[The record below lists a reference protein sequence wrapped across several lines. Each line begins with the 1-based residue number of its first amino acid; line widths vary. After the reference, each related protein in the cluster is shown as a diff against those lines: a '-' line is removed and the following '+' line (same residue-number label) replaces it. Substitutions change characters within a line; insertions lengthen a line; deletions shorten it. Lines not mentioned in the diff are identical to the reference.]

1 MISSNC
7 IKYVYN
13 FFLKKGSLLKANI
26 CNYFK
31 FKRLRLKKKFLLL
44 SSRIL
49 KMIQRIQ
56 TLYLLLVAI
65 VSGGLIFVFNLWTV
79 ANEQQE
85 FVLDLFSKSEITFKL
100 IPIAFL
106 VSSLVALI
114 SIFNFKKRQLQF
126 VLGRIIVLINLF
138 LLGLLIYLSLTLPGE
153 TAVSKKGIGMFLP
166 VVAILFAVLANK
178 AIKRD
183 EDLVKSVDRLR

>member
-1 MISSNC
+1 
-7 IKYVYN
+7 
-13 FFLKKGSLLKANI
+13 
-26 CNYFK
+26 
-31 FKRLRLKKKFLLL
+31 
-44 SSRIL
+44 
-49 KMIQRIQ
+49 MIQRIQ
-56 TLYLLLVAI
+56 TLYLLVIAV

-79 ANEQQE
+79 ESEKQE
-85 FVLDLFSKSEITFKL
+85 FVLDLFSKSEFTFKL
-100 IPIAFL
+100 IPISFL
-106 VSSLVALI
+106 ASSVIALI
-114 SIFNFKKRQLQF
+114 TIFNFKNRQLQF

-166 VVAILFAVLANK
+166 VVAILCAVLANK